1 MLGVRGGS
9 SRETGPAARWLQVLA
24 LGCVVSNQALG
35 MDGGQHRKA
44 TSEGT
49 WVSARTA
56 AGLRFP
62 TCVVPDGGRRGRP
75 ILGSTCTRV
84 VAQCL
89 GHSSSW
95 LSKRVRGSGD
105 SSEPDGVLAV
115 STRQGRESQ
124 DMWPS
129 LRDPAEKR
137 WPSLGPASASLGDG
151 RGGCSRKRLK
161 GKREKGGY
169 SSQEIIQTDGTVSSR
184 PVPQDKGGQCPLPL
198 ATLQV
203 TRRGFRRVAG
213 PRLGC
218 VAVSG

>member
-1 MLGVRGGS
+1 M
-9 SRETGPAARWLQVLA
+9 LA

-35 MDGGQHRKA
+35 MDRGQHRKA

-49 WVSARTA
+49 WASARTA

-62 TCVVPDGGRRGRP
+62 TCVVPDEGG
-75 ILGSTCTRV
+75 
-84 VAQCL
+84 VAGPSQVPRAPESWPQCL

-115 STRQGRESQ
+115 STRRGRESQ
-124 DMWPS
+124 DVWPS

-137 WPSLGPASASLGDG
+137 WPSLDPASASLGDG

-161 GKREKGGY
+161 GKREKGGC
-169 SSQEIIQTDGTVSSR
+169 SSQEIIQTDGTVNSR

-198 ATLQV
+198 AT
-203 TRRGFRRVAG
+203 
-213 PRLGC
+213 
-218 VAVSG
+218 